1 MFSTWQA
8 ELREKLK
15 QSTNCVCWSEV
26 NVNFCEKPDRCR
38 VNGLPTYR
46 IQLSTDGGRMGVFFW
61 VAFGSVCLCVPTC
74 AGEGETW
81 GANLGEV
88 TESEKGGVYLS
99 GRWAEG
105 KFVFTITGR
114 ESSLR
119 FICNLLYMHVHA
131 VGHAWLL
138 GAMKREERRPILVS
152 VNEEER
158 WGGSTELNIHA
169 HDHIRV
175 YGKVNMH
182 L

>member
-1 MFSTWQA
+1 MTGGTQREA
-8 ELREKLK
+8 ETKHKLCLLK
-15 QSTNCVCWSEV
+15 WSE
-26 NVNFCEKPDRCR
+26 C
-38 VNGLPTYR
+38 
-46 IQLSTDGGRMGVFFW
+46 QLLWKARPLQGEWSANISYSTEHRRREDGGVFLGGIWLCLPVW
-61 VAFGSVCLCVPTC
+61 VCVPTC

-81 GANLGEV
+81 GVNLGEV

-114 ESSLR
+114 ESCLR

-138 GAMKREERRPILVS
+138 GAMKREERRPTLVS
-152 VNEEER
+152 VNEEGR